1 MFILGGGF
9 AGVYCARAIA
19 KALGSK
25 LRFTRIAIISE
36 ENYMVSRVTS
46 DSAAVGPR
54 GLEIE
59 EALGLVDEAFAHGGV
74 LFAKGLGK
82 LPQLVL
88 LSAAE
93 LGRHLHLHGHV

>member
-9 AGVYCARAIA
+9 ARVYCARAIA

-46 DSAAVGPR
+46 DPAAVGPP
-54 GLEIE
+54 G
-59 EALGLVDEAFAHGGV
+59 A
-74 LFAKGLGK
+74 
-82 LPQLVL
+82 
-88 LSAAE
+88 
-93 LGRHLHLHGHV
+93 